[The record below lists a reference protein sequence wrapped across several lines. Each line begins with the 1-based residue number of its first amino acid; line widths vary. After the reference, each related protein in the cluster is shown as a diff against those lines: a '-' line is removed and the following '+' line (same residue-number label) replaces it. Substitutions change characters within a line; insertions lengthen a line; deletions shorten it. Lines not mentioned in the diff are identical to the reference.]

1 VNLVSFLSFSADKGR
16 MARGVLPSKRCAAGG
31 ERQTFLIVS
40 VTRPPRVTA
49 PRNSAKAAMIHACFR
64 VKTFD
69 PTEVAKPENE
79 EKERKKKKKEKTFL
93 D

>member
-1 VNLVSFLSFSADKGR
+1 
-16 MARGVLPSKRCAAGG
+16 
-31 ERQTFLIVS
+31 
-40 VTRPPRVTA
+40 
-49 PRNSAKAAMIHACFR
+49 MIHACFR